1 MIKSAQEIA
10 VVYGLVMW
18 AVFACVSGAV
28 AQDWTQWRGPN
39 RDGVVASS
47 HTSASWAN
55 GLTEQWTVQVGSGY
69 ATPLLVGERLYM
81 YTRQGNNEVMMA
93 LDADSGM
100 EIWRTSYA
108 APFDMHPGTVPHGP
122 GPKSTPAYAAG
133 RLFTLGMT
141 GIVTA
146 LDAETGDQLW
156 QTPASTTDPP
166 QLFHTAMSPVVDG
179 DSVIFHVGGHDNG
192 ELTAFDVSTG
202 DIRWSWSGYGPA
214 YGSPLVVELEG
225 VRQVVTFTREHL
237 IGVSVDAGAL
247 LWQRP
252 FPVNYDT
259 SSQTPI
265 LFKDMLIQAGRD
277 NGITAFRVIREGD
290 AWTTDDVW
298 QTTEVSL
305 HMTNGVVADGVL
317 LGLSHLNSG
326 QYFGLD
332 LETGEVL
339 WKGAPR
345 QAENAAMILAGDTVI
360 SLEDDAELLVVRP
373 NRLSFDVVERY
384 EVASSSTWTQPTL
397 SGDRLYVK
405 DLTSLTLWTLE

>member
-1 MIKSAQEIA
+1 MAKSAQRFWVVSGFA
-10 VVYGLVMW
+10 VWV
-18 AVFACVSGAV
+18 VFACVSVVV

-39 RDGVVASS
+39 RDGVVASG
-47 HTSASWAN
+47 HTAASWAN

-69 ATPLLVGERLYM
+69 ATPILVGKRLYM

-133 RLFTLGMT
+133 RLFALGMT

-146 LDAETGDQLW
+146 FDAETGDQLW
-156 QTPASTTDPP
+156 QTSEATAHPP
-166 QLFHTAMSPVVDG
+166 QLFHTAMSPVVEG
-179 DSVIFHVGGHDNG
+179 DSVIFHVGGHDDG
-192 ELTAFDVSTG
+192 ELTAFDVKTG
-202 DIRWSWSGYGPA
+202 DIQWSWSGYGPA

-225 VRQVVTFTREHL
+225 VRQVVTFTREHM

-332 LETGEVL
+332 LETGEIL

-345 QAENAAMILAGDTVI
+345 QAENAAMIRAGDTVI
-360 SLEDDAELLVVRP
+360 SLEDDAELLIVKP
-373 NRLSFDVVERY
+373 NRSSFDVLERY

-405 DLTSLTLWTLE
+405 DLTSLTLWTLD

>member
-1 MIKSAQEIA
+1 
-10 VVYGLVMW
+10 
-18 AVFACVSGAV
+18 
-28 AQDWTQWRGPN
+28 
-39 RDGVVASS
+39 
-47 HTSASWAN
+47 
-55 GLTEQWTVQVGSGY
+55 
-69 ATPLLVGERLYM
+69 M

-133 RLFTLGMT
+133 RLFALGMT

-146 LDAETGDQLW
+146 FDAETGDQLW
-156 QTPASTTDPP
+156 QTSEATAHPP
-166 QLFHTAMSPVVDG
+166 QLFHTAMSPVVEG
-179 DSVIFHVGGHDNG
+179 DSVIFHVGGHDDG
-192 ELTAFDVSTG
+192 ELTAFDVKTG
-202 DIRWSWSGYGPA
+202 DIQWSWSGYGPA

-225 VRQVVTFTREHL
+225 VRQVVTFTREHM

-298 QTTEVSL
+298 QTREVSL

-345 QAENAAMILAGDTVI
+345 QAENAAMIRAGDTVI
-360 SLEDDAELLVVRP
+360 SLEDDAELLIVKP
-373 NRLSFDVVERY
+373 NRSSFDVLERY

-405 DLTSLTLWTLE
+405 DLTSLTLWTLD